1 MRAGAAERGWDDA
14 EALLADMAAEAAA
27 EAHAAARQKG
37 GAFLFYHL
45 GEVQRALAAAQPPL
59 RQPPLS
65 ALLPLLRSEGFAASQ
80 SHSEAKA
87 LKTSATLDDVVRVVR
102 EYQRQQDAE
111 EGTRQEEL
119 EVE

>member
-1 MRAGAAERGWDDA
+1 M
-14 EALLADMAAEAAA
+14 
-27 EAHAAARQKG
+27 
-37 GAFLFYHL
+37 
-45 GEVQRALAAAQPPL
+45 QRALAAARPPL

-102 EYQRQQDAE
+102 EYTERQQDEDDE
-111 EGTRQEEL
+111 EEEEEERPRDEEL
-119 EVE
+119 EVEST

>member
-1 MRAGAAERGWDDA
+1 M
-14 EALLADMAAEAAA
+14 
-27 EAHAAARQKG
+27 
-37 GAFLFYHL
+37 
-45 GEVQRALAAAQPPL
+45 QRALAAARPPL

-102 EYQRQQDAE
+102 EYHQRQQDEDEDEDE
-111 EGTRQEEL
+111 EERPRDEEL
-119 EVE
+119 EVEST